1 MTSFDPADE
10 ELRRRYAGLSD
21 GELEKIADD
30 LPELTDAARQALTTE
45 LSARG
50 LDSDRK
56 RATES
61 APVDE
66 TSARALV
73 TIRQFRDLPEALLAK
88 GMLDSGGIESFL
100 ADDNMVRMDWFISN
114 LIGGVKLQV
123 APQDV
128 QEASELLDLPI
139 PPEFDVEGIGEF
151 SQPACPKCGSLDI
164 AFETINKPVALT
176 TAWLIAPIP
185 IPRNSWK
192 CSDCGVRWVE
202 EPDDGAGGVAGEQAE
217 EAD

>member
-21 GELEKIADD
+21 GELEKIAAD

-50 LDSDRK
+50 LALAGG
-56 RATES
+56 ATEDTPP
-61 APVDE
+61 ADD
-66 TSARALV
+66 TSTRTLV

-139 PPEFDVEGIGEF
+139 PTEFDVEGIGEF

-185 IPRNSWK
+185 LPRNSWK
-192 CSDCGVRWVE
+192 CSHCGARWVE
-202 EPDDGAGGVAGEQAE
+202 EPDDEAGDAAPDKDE